1 MAGYETVIALLA
13 IVLCVLAFIAVIP
26 KVWGKW
32 SVVTKPANKDVE
44 WASHL
49 KADEDEGPASVVAND
64 GEQRERSVHGDGPV
78 GCARSL

>member
-32 SVVTKPANKDVE
+32 SVVTRPADKDVE
-44 WASHL
+44 WATHL
-49 KADEDEGPASVVAND
+49 KVDEDEGSVSVSEPPVD
-64 GEQRERSVHGDGPV
+64 GRAYGSRADEPIGT
-78 GCARSL
+78 ARSL